1 VLVDVRCGVEGRA
14 AGPRRVFSARVADQ
28 PPAPSLC
35 SSPGW
40 PDRRMPRGRVAASRG
55 RRLRGCAA
63 NGANAG
69 AHGAQ
74 GRSWRAVRRAIACS
88 RIRTH
93 AIFNFQA
100 LLIVIL
106 LTICTCAYLRANFP
120 SIIDRNKTGYCGVW
134 VLLFSKEWSMSC
146 VCMGSACLCPH
157 CRACL
162 LCISV
167 RPRERSMGIY

>member
-1 VLVDVRCGVEGRA
+1 MA
-14 AGPRRVFSARVADQ
+14 RRSARNRLLTHPHARCVRA
-28 PPAPSLC
+28 PP
-35 SSPGW
+35 
-40 PDRRMPRGRVAASRG
+40 
-55 RRLRGCAA
+55 
-63 NGANAG
+63 
-69 AHGAQ
+69 
-74 GRSWRAVRRAIACS
+74 
-88 RIRTH
+88 RTFVQS

>member
-1 VLVDVRCGVEGRA
+1 MARG
-14 AGPRRVFSARVADQ
+14 SARNCLLTHPHAR
-28 PPAPSLC
+28 AP
-35 SSPGW
+35 
-40 PDRRMPRGRVAASRG
+40 
-55 RRLRGCAA
+55 
-63 NGANAG
+63 
-69 AHGAQ
+69 
-74 GRSWRAVRRAIACS
+74 
-88 RIRTH
+88 RTFVQS